1 MKKNQ
6 NGWIKVVFVLILALL
21 LVACSN
27 EDPTPASEEPIATA
41 EQPEAEQPI
50 ADQPEISQPIAN
62 EPEISQPIY
71 RWGEVADKQWVL
83 VGYGDPANPTV
94 VAEGTKITA
103 VFSSVEPTVNGFGG
117 CNNYFVGY
125 ESTDDGSLLISGPVG
140 STMMACEDTMDA
152 EAAYFAA
159 LETVSNWA
167 LTEEGRLELSYG
179 AEKLIYAPGEVP
191 LTGTTWRLVSWGDP
205 DSPMRTKLS
214 I

>member
-71 RWGEVADKQWVL
+71 RCGEVADKQWVR

-103 VFSSVEPTVNGFGG
+103 VFSSVPLLKKAQVQRPFLPLKPTTPAQ
-117 CNNYFVGY
+117 
-125 ESTDDGSLLISGPVG
+125 STAMPPATTTPLATLL
-140 STMMACEDTMDA
+140 MA
-152 EAAYFAA
+152 
-159 LETVSNWA
+159 
-167 LTEEGRLELSYG
+167 
-179 AEKLIYAPGEVP
+179 
-191 LTGTTWRLVSWGDP
+191 TTSALVS
-205 DSPMRTKLS
+205 SPE